1 VCEIGFSGRRRD
13 SGVGCGDEREQHDE
27 AEEEKDEEH
36 VDAEGADQDHEADH
50 GPICTMWV
58 SNSSRNPKVRTTYIV
73 MLWNICEE
81 LYGAPVAPP
90 SAVKA
95 DVIWVMGSWLY
106 AREHQWVP

>member
-1 VCEIGFSGRRRD
+1 VNLRKDLPSTDQSNKSKSTSDLQQLENVCEIGFGSRRRN

-27 AEEEKDEEH
+27 AEEEEHEQH
-36 VDAEGADQDHEADH
+36 VDAQSADQ
-50 GPICTMWV
+50 
-58 SNSSRNPKVRTTYIV
+58 V

-81 LYGAPVAPP
+81 LYGAPFAPP